1 MYGISIIKKILF
13 IKDREKLSI
22 RKTAKRFALST
33 RAVHKWD
40 KGIISKG
47 ARICQARKLDMEG
60 LKEDV
65 NKHRDLYQYERATKF
80 KLGYVPQYGGFFH
93 DLTLFENLKAIG
105 EILIKNSRER
115 ETKINQ
121 LI

>member
-1 MYGISIIKKILF
+1 MYGISTIRKILL
-13 IKDREKLSI
+13 IKNKEKLSI

-33 RAVHKWD
+33 RTVHKWD

-65 NKHRDLYQYERATKF
+65 MKHPDLYQYERAEKF
-80 KLGYVPQYGGFFH
+80 KVSQNCI
-93 DLTLFENLKAIG
+93 DKALKR
-105 EILIKNSRER
+105 LKVTYKKNFQTSRSKR
-115 ETKINQ
+115 RRAYIV
-121 LI
+121 

>member
-1 MYGISIIKKILF
+1 MYGISTIRKILL
-13 IKDREKLSI
+13 IKNKEKLSI

-33 RAVHKWD
+33 RTVHKWD

-65 NKHRDLYQYERATKF
+65 MKHPDLYQYERAEKF
-80 KLGYVPQYGGFFH
+80 KV
-93 DLTLFENLKAIG
+93 
-105 EILIKNSRER
+105 S
-115 ETKINQ
+115 
-121 LI
+121 